1 MVCAVVDVA
10 HTVTTAAP
18 HSGDHELARTATET
32 ALLAAPFEDTPRLD
46 LAAVIAAEGD
56 RQAAE
61 RILRDDVSNRA
72 DDGDAPD
79 DLPERTAELVASAPW
94 LKKERVA

>member
-1 MVCAVVDVA
+1 MSEVCAE
-10 HTVTTAAP
+10 AP
-18 HSGDHELARTATET
+18 T
-32 ALLAAPFEDTPRLD
+32 
-46 LAAVIAAEGD
+46 

-79 DLPERTAELVASAPW
+79 DLPERTAELVASAQW
-94 LKKERVA
+94 LRKGRVA